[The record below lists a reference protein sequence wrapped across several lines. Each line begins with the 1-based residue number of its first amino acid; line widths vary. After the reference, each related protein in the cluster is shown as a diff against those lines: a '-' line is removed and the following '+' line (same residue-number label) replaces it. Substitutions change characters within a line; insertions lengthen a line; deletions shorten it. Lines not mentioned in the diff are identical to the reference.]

1 MDTRQFPC
9 EHLVNTFTR
18 PIHQF
23 DRKKTAFVQ
32 LVKNNSGSE
41 KTQKPKKQGV
51 IANPL
56 SSFIYPKTRS
66 PFFKTG
72 GFNAHPSS

>member
-1 MDTRQFPC
+1 LTVYQF
-9 EHLVNTFTR
+9 
-18 PIHQF
+18 IYQF
-23 DRKKTAFVQ
+23 DRKKTNFMQ

-56 SSFIYPKTRS
+56 SSLIYQ
-66 PFFKTG
+66 KTG
-72 GFNAHPSS
+72 HHFSRPVFSALTHPS